1 MMTTIVYLIGII
13 LLIQLF
19 NLQIVHGEEYR
30 ENSNTKL
37 TREAKIEAARGSIMD
52 RTGNLLIS
60 TVQGFS
66 LEMYKTKV
74 EDEDLNKSILI
85 MTNILENNE
94 DEYIDNFPI
103 SIDPFE
109 YHFNSEEDLAKW
121 KKEYKIPE
129 AASAEEAFYLFR
141 DKYNIKTDDVKEIR
155 QILAIRYAISTVGYS
170 NKKSIQIS
178 KAIKRDTAVQL
189 QEMSNDLIGITIVT
203 EPIRKYHMGSLASH
217 ILGYTSKI
225 SKKNQEEF
233 LARGDKYEYEN
244 DDKVG
249 QTGIEK
255 VFEEYLR
262 GEDGEKQIDMSVDGT
277 VTGEYTSKEAI
288 GGANIVLTIDAN
300 LQRIAEQSLRNNIE
314 KIRSGG
320 FSEQA
325 EAKGGAVVVANVNS
339 GEILAMASYPDYE
352 PELFYNGIS
361 QEKYDEYSNNPYF
374 PFMNKAISAYPPG
387 SIFKMVTAIAALE
400 SGVTTTT
407 ERINDNGPYRG
418 ITDEGHKDPACWLY
432 NQYGRG
438 HGPLNVSGAIQN
450 SCNYFFYEVSI
461 RMGIDTFNEYSKFFG
476 LGRKT
481 GIELPGETSGILAGK
496 EAAENTSEKWWSPA
510 KTAQAAI
517 GQSLNNFSPLQMV
530 KYVSMIANGGHK
542 IDMTLV
548 KNVVNANGT
557 QVPRNEIEDFVNTKL
572 QVQPDTSQ
580 NFEFRQENI
589 DAVKEGMKSA
599 TDEPGGTAYS
609 VFKDFNI
616 EVAGKTGSAETAKRE
631 GADVYAWFAGFAPF
645 DNPEIA
651 VVVMVENG
659 RHGSYTAEVVR
670 DIISE
675 YFGMN
680 VQNVV
685 ENMSANKETEIFR

>member
-1 MMTTIVYLIGII
+1 M
-13 LLIQLF
+13 
-19 NLQIVHGEEYR
+19 HGEEYR
-30 ENSNTKL
+30 EDSNTRL

-52 RTGNLLIS
+52 RTGSLLIS
-60 TVQGFS
+60 TEQGFS

-74 EDEDLNKSILI
+74 EDEDLNNSILI
-85 MTNILENNE
+85 MTDILEKNQ
-94 DEYIDNFPI
+94 DEYIDEFPI

-109 YHFNSEEDLAKW
+109 YHFDSEEKLAEW
-121 KKEYKIPE
+121 KKKNKIPE

-141 DKYNIKTDDVKEIR
+141 DKYKIKTEDIKQIR
-155 QILAIRYAISTVGYS
+155 QILAIRYSISTVGYS
-170 NKKSIQIS
+170 SKRSIQIS
-178 KAIKRDTAVQL
+178 KEIKRETALQL

-225 SKKNQEEF
+225 TKANKDEF
-233 LARGDKYEYEN
+233 TSRGDSYEYEN

-277 VTGEYTSKEAI
+277 ITGEYTSKEAI

-300 LQRIAEQSLRNNIE
+300 LQRIAERALRDNIE

-320 FSEQA
+320 FAEQA
-325 EAKGGAVVVANVNS
+325 ETKGGAVVVANVNT
-339 GEILAMASYPDYE
+339 GEVLAMASYPDYE

-361 QEKYDEYSNNPYF
+361 QEKYDEYRNNPYF
-374 PFMNKAISAYPPG
+374 PFMNKAISPYPPG
-387 SIFKMVTAIAALE
+387 SIFKMVTAIAALD

-407 ERINDNGPYRG
+407 EKINDNGPYYG
-418 ITDEGHKDPACWLY
+418 ITDEHANPPACWLY
-432 NQYGRG
+432 NTYGRG
-438 HGPLNVSGAIQN
+438 HGRLDISGAIQN
-450 SCNYFFYEVSI
+450 SCNYFFYEVST

-481 GIELPGETSGILAGK
+481 GIELPAETSGTLAGK
-496 EAAENTSEKWWSPA
+496 EAAQNTSEKWWSPA
-510 KTAQAAI
+510 KTAYASI
-517 GQSLNNFSPLQMV
+517 GQSLNSFSPLQMV
-530 KYVSMIANGGHK
+530 RYISMIANGGHK
-542 IDMTLV
+542 VDMTLV
-548 KNVVNANGT
+548 KNVVTANGT
-557 QVPRNEIEDFVNTKL
+557 QISKNEIEEFVNKKL
-572 QVQPDTSQ
+572 QVPEDTSQ
-580 NFEFRQENI
+580 NFEFSQEHI
-589 DAVKEGMKSA
+589 EAVKIGMRAA

-609 VFKDFNI
+609 VFKNFDI
-616 EVAGKTGSAETAKRE
+616 EVAGKTGSAETGKSKE
-631 GADVYAWFAGFAPF
+631 ADVYAWFAGFAPY

-680 VQNVV
+680 VKDVV
-685 ENMSANKETEIFR
+685 ENMSARSEIESFR